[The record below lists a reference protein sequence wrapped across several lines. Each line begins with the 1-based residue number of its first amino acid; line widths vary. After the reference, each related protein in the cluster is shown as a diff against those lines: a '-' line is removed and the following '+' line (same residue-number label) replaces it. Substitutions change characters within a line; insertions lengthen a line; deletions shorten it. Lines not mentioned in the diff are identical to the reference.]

1 MATPETAEDSRT
13 PLIPRFAPGFFT
25 ESSARDV
32 PQRWKTGDKVR
43 FRGTEEGIA
52 PEKMGGWLERPITGD
67 THSGVGRRLHEW
79 SSLDGES
86 WIAEGTNTKLY
97 LINRDIRYDI
107 TPLRRNVTL
116 VDPLSTQIGSA
127 IVTVNDPGHSS
138 NVGDAVRFFN
148 ATAVGG
154 LTISGEYIITA
165 VLDGNLYQI
174 TAAGLASG
182 SATGG
187 GTVSLEYDVNIGT
200 VDQTVALGW
209 GVCGWGEDPWGT
221 ARSAACSGVI
231 RKLRTWSLD
240 NFGEDLIANPRGDA
254 NYWWDRTAGPLS
266 RAVLLSSAPRTT
278 LRMLISN
285 SGGQIVCLGAYDDVS
300 NTPDP
305 MFVRVGAEE
314 SLTEFTLTDENTVF
328 EERLATGSE
337 IITGVRTRAGIFIS
351 TDEAVYIMQE
361 DSQEIFRINKL
372 AEGNAC
378 ISPNAMIEID
388 GTAYYMTPYKFM
400 KYDGVLDEIPCD
412 VWNYVF
418 ADPATRIHR
427 TQVDKVYCWY
437 NEKFGEIWWNYPSE
451 AGDGE
456 NDRYVI
462 FNTTLRCWYFGTMER
477 TAASAPGPSYDLPFA
492 VDPTGDLFLHEFGVN
507 DGVGAMTTDLESHDF
522 MIATG
527 KTAQHV
533 TRAIPDMLRFVGEM
547 QLRLKAKKWPQ
558 QASYVT
564 KGPYTITPTTLA
576 KGVRITGRQ
585 VALKF
590 GSTAVNDDWRLGIW
604 TFYTQPDAEE

>member
-1 MATPETAEDSRT
+1 MTTPAGAEDNRT

-25 ESSARDV
+25 ETSARDAL
-32 PQRWKTGDKVR
+32 QRWKTGDKVR
-43 FRGTEEGIA
+43 FRGTQEGIA
-52 PEKMGGWLERPITGD
+52 PEKLGGWLERAITGD
-67 THSGVGRRLHEW
+67 THTGVGRRLHEW

-97 LINRDIRYDI
+97 LINRDVRYDI
-107 TPLRRNVTL
+107 TPLRRNVVL
-116 VDPLSTQIGSA
+116 VDPFSTTITSA

-138 NVGDAVRFFN
+138 NVGDAVRFSG

-165 VLDGNLYQI
+165 VIDGDLYQI
-174 TAAGLASG
+174 TAGGLASG

-187 GTVSLEYDVNIGT
+187 GTVTIEYDINVGT

-209 GVCGWGEDPWGT
+209 GVCGWGESTWGT

-254 NYWWDRTAGPLS
+254 LYWWDRTAGPLS
-266 RAVLLSSAPRTT
+266 RAVLLSSAPRTC

-314 SLTEFTLTDENTVF
+314 SLTEFTVSDQNTAF

-378 ISPNAMIEID
+378 IAPNAMIEID

-400 KYDGVLDEIPCD
+400 RYDGVLDEIPCD

-427 TQVDKVYCWY
+427 TQTDKVYCWY
-437 NEKFGEIWWNYPSE
+437 DEKFGEIWWNYPSE
-451 AGDGE
+451 AGAGE

-462 FNTTLRCWYFGTMER
+462 FNKTLGCWYFGTIER
-477 TAASAPGPSYDLPFA
+477 TAVSAPGPSYDLPFA
-492 VDPTGDLFLHEFGVN
+492 VNAAGDFFLHETGLN
-507 DGVGAMTTDLESHDF
+507 DDLVAMVTNLESHDF

-527 KTAQHV
+527 KTAQHLS
-533 TRAIPDMLRFVGEM
+533 RAVPDMLRFAGTM

-558 QASYVT
+558 KSAYVT
-564 KGPYTITPTTLA
+564 KGPYTITPTTET
-576 KGVRITGRQ
+576 KGIRITGRQ
-585 VALKF
+585 VALQF
-590 GSTAVNDDWRLGIW
+590 GSTALNDDWRLGIW

>member
-1 MATPETAEDSRT
+1 MATPPGAEDNRT
-13 PLIPRFAPGFFT
+13 PLIPRFRPGFFT
-25 ESSARDV
+25 ESSSRDT
-32 PQRWKTGDKVR
+32 PQRWKTGNKVR
-43 FRGTEEGIA
+43 FRGTQEGIA
-52 PEKMGGWLERPITGD
+52 PEKMGGWLKRAIVGD
-67 THSGVGRRLHEW
+67 THTGVGRRLHEW

-97 LINRDIRYDI
+97 LINRDTRYDI
-107 TPLRRNVTL
+107 TPLRRNVNLT
-116 VDPLSTQIGSA
+116 DPLSTQIGTA

-138 NVGDAVRFFN
+138 NVGDAVRVFG

-154 LTISGEYIITA
+154 LTISGEYTITA
-165 VLDGNLYQI
+165 VIDGNLYQI
-174 TAAGLASG
+174 TASGLASG

-187 GTVSLEYDVNIGT
+187 GSVSLEYDINIGT

-209 GVCGWGEDPWGT
+209 GVCGYGESPWGT

-254 NYWWDRTAGPLS
+254 IFWWDRTAGPLS
-266 RAVLLSSAPRTT
+266 RAVLLTSAPRTN

-305 MFVRVGAEE
+305 MFVRVGAEQ
-314 SLTEFTLTDENTVF
+314 SLTDFTLTDENTVF

-337 IITGVRTRAGIFIS
+337 IVTGVRTRAGIFIS

-361 DSQEIFRINKL
+361 DSQNIFRVNKL

-378 ISPNAMIEID
+378 ISPNAMLEID

-400 KYDGVLDEIPCD
+400 RYDGVLDEIPCD

-418 ADPATRIHR
+418 ADPTTRVHR
-427 TQVDKVYCWY
+427 TQTDKIYCWY

-451 AGDGE
+451 AGGGE

-462 FNTTLRCWYFGTMER
+462 FNTTLNCWYFGTIIR
-477 TAASAPGPSYDLPFA
+477 TAAAAPGPSYDLPVA
-492 VDPTGDLFLHEFGVN
+492 VNPAGELFRHEVGLN
-507 DGVGAMTTDLESHDF
+507 DDTIAMVTDLESHDF
-522 MIATG
+522 MIGVG
-527 KTAQHV
+527 KYAQHI
-533 TRAIPDMLRFVGEM
+533 TRAIPDMLRFSGNL
-547 QLRLKAKKWPQ
+547 QLRLKGKKWPQ
-558 QASYVT
+558 KAAYVT
-564 KGPYTITPTTLA
+564 KGPYGITPTMEH

-585 VALKF
+585 VAIQF
-590 GSTAVNDDWRLGIW
+590 GSIGIDDDWRLGTW